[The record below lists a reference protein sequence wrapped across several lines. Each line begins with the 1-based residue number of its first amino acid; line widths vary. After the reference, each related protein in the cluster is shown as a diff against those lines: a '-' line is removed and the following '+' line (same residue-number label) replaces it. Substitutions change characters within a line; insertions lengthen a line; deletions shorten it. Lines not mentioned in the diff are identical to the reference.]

1 MQVSRLKWRD
11 RKARRAEARQRLYNR
26 ISVEWVSGRPDA
38 TDDFATVQGRSA
50 TRLGRLRQGK
60 LSSLNAEHVW
70 MVGKLCG
77 QLLVIPDDDDA
88 VAMIDELA
96 PQNGV

>member
-1 MQVSRLKWRD
+1 MKFCD

-26 ISVEWVSGRPDA
+26 ISVEWVSRPDA
-38 TDDFATVQGRSA
+38 TDDFAKVQGRST

-70 MVGKLCG
+70 MVGKLCVEF
-77 QLLVIPDDDDA
+77 LVISDDDDA